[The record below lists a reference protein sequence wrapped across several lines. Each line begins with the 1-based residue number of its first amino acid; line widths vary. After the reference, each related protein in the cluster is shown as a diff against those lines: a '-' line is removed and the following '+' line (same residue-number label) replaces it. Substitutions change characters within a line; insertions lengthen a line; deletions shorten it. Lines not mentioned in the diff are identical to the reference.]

1 MEPACDMMAL
11 FTAPIR
17 RVVCGPMHALSC
29 IVRVCLN
36 AFKPRSC
43 TREVSIAAAAG
54 LLSYMLIFCTWVGST
69 NRHLGLSYRSQ
80 MRSCSARSVQ
90 GSPRSRY
97 SPTQHRAC
105 KRRTRATYK
114 RTGVFCKSC
123 SSAIF
128 ACPRIFACSPR
139 ARAPRE
145 VLSCVLFA
153 GAKLWRPGPQGRM
166 RV

>member
-1 MEPACDMMAL
+1 
-11 FTAPIR
+11 
-17 RVVCGPMHALSC
+17 MHALSC
-29 IVRVCLN
+29 IVRECLN
-36 AFKPRSC
+36 AFKPLLHPRVQVGSPG
-43 TREVSIAAAAG
+43 EHSVAAAG
-54 LLSYMLIFCTWVGST
+54 LLSYLLIFGTWVGST

-97 SPTQHRAC
+97 SPICEHCAC

-114 RTGVFCKSC
+114 RTGVFRKPCT
-123 SSAIF
+123 SAIL
-128 ACPRIFACSPR
+128 ACPSIFACSPR